1 MAELLTASL
10 PAGQDAAAR
19 ARRVHG
25 ALLTAWGRSSAGLS
39 WLGSALGLGQALLYA
54 GFAWCAAGAVAAL
67 IAGQSPWTWAALAA
81 VFAAIRAG
89 VQWGESRAGFEAG
102 ARVRAHVRRAAA
114 NALAARGPG
123 FTERYDSGALSAA
136 LIEGVEKLDGYFS
149 RFLPVSRLAAPVPL
163 MLAGLALWASPA
175 AGLIYLAS
183 APVLVIALALTGM
196 GAAAAARGQMDTLR
210 RMAGRFNDRLQA
222 LETLNAFDAAARERE
237 GLASAAEAFRLR
249 TMAILRAAFLSSGAL
264 ELIAAA
270 ATAGVAIQTALALSG
285 AWPFAIGAEV
295 SAQAGLFAL
304 LLAPEVYM
312 PFRRVAAAYHDRA
325 DAEAAAEALAPLFE
339 DDAGAATARPAPFI
353 AAAPQIRFINA
364 ACRYPGGREGLA
376 PLSFTAPAGEI
387 TALWG
392 PSGVG
397 KSTALKL
404 LMGYAP
410 LTGGEIRLDDT
421 ALAAPLAGAAG
432 WVGQRAR
439 LFHGSVRENIAL
451 FDPDLPE
458 AAILAAA
465 EAAGVMEFAASLPDG
480 LDTRLGE
487 QGAGVS
493 GGQAQRIALARALA
507 ADRKLILLDE
517 PTAHLDGESEQ
528 RFVEALSVA
537 ARGRTVIIATHSPA
551 VRAACAH
558 VVNLQIRA
566 EAA

>member
-1 MAELLTASL
+1 MAVTLTASL
-10 PAGQDAAAR
+10 PTPADAAAR
-19 ARRVHG
+19 ARRAHG
-25 ALLTAWGRSSAGLS
+25 ALLTAWGHSSAGLS
-39 WLGSALGLGQALLYA
+39 WLGSGLGLAQALLYA

-67 IAGQSPWTWAALAA
+67 IAGGSPWPWAALAA

-89 VQWGESRAGFEAG
+89 VQWGEARAGFEAG
-102 ARVRAHVRRAAA
+102 ARVRAHVRHAAA
-114 NALAARGPG
+114 DALAVRGPG
-123 FTERYDSGALSAA
+123 FTERHDSGAVSSA

-175 AGLIYLAS
+175 AGLIYLGS

-222 LETLNAFDAAARERE
+222 LETLNAFDAAGRERE

-270 ATAGVAIQTALALSG
+270 ATAGVAIQTALSLSG

-339 DDAGAATARPAPFI
+339 DDAGAVAARPAPVI
-353 AAAPQIRFINA
+353 TAAPQIRFINA

-410 LTGGEIRLDDT
+410 LTGGEIRLDDR

-451 FDPDLPE
+451 FDPDLSE

-465 EAAGVMEFAASLPDG
+465 EAAGVMEFATSLPDG

-551 VRAACAH
+551 VRAACGH
-558 VVNLQIRA
+558 VVSLQIRA